1 MCVWLPRK
9 ESQSQIT
16 FFDQLERPVDCPTR
30 LTVVIWICQTRMTNM
45 TNTSEKYERK
55 QQGNLLLE
63 RSVEADR
70 NIRKILENLQKKIE
84 RFADWQFSLQMVSAS
99 CTYKERKQL
108 SEVQSSQYAR
118 VGLRIKA
125 LSRLEVVKL
134 TKKYIKEM
142 IKKTIEEKFA
152 LG

>member
-1 MCVWLPRK
+1 
-9 ESQSQIT
+9 
-16 FFDQLERPVDCPTR
+16 
-30 LTVVIWICQTRMTNM
+30 
-45 TNTSEKYERK
+45 
-55 QQGNLLLE
+55 
-63 RSVEADR
+63 
-70 NIRKILENLQKKIE
+70 
-84 RFADWQFSLQMVSAS
+84 MVSAS

-125 LSRLEVVKL
+125 LSILEVVKL